1 MTYQKKIVAAK
12 SKMESE
18 VHVKETKIKNL
29 KKRLES
35 NDLVLQAKLK
45 QISDLEKENRSMK
58 EKLGTVDKNH
68 KVSLKQKVNEVMS
81 LKRVI
86 AAFNVEKNAT
96 TKEKMTV
103 AKVESECQALRAQV
117 TKLAA
122 DLHEKN
128 ELLNDS
134 NKKANTER
142 LNKNIKGLQGERE
155 SLITQI
161 NAMKGALGVQKLRIG
176 ELEERLKIEVRNHT
190 KDNAEEQAKIRELQ
204 NKYNDLYKKWQAQKS
219 VQTNQFKLQDE
230 KEKEM
235 LNEQIAKL
243 KKEIEKLKKNA
254 SKEKSKNS
262 KISTQLK
269 AEQNVIKDL
278 REKLNSIDT
287 LNSKITEI
295 TGLYTKEQQTNEKR
309 YNENFG
315 RKRQNLQLK

>member
-1 MTYQKKIVAAK
+1 MPQQKK
-12 SKMESE
+12 
-18 VHVKETKIKNL
+18 
-29 KKRLES
+29 
-35 NDLVLQAKLK
+35 
-45 QISDLEKENRSMK
+45 
-58 EKLGTVDKNH
+58 
-68 KVSLKQKVNEVMS
+68 
-81 LKRVI
+81 
-86 AAFNVEKNAT
+86 
-96 TKEKMTV
+96 KMTI

-235 LNEQIAKL
+235 LNEQITKL

-278 REKLNSIDT
+278 REKLNCIDT
-287 LNSKITEI
+287 LNSKINEI
-295 TGLYTKEQQTNEKR
+295 TSLYTKEQQTNEALQRKLR
-309 YNENFG
+309 EKEANFAVEI
-315 RKRQNLQLK
+315 KSLTEKHEAELTS